1 MDKIITYR
9 SPYLEKIPIKREI
22 LAILGSA
29 FASVDPVNVVKNNV
43 CYTDSLL
50 EVKNVS
56 IPLEK
61 DTRILVWSL
70 GKAAQSMAVGLKEVL
85 GDAIKT
91 GAVITKHS
99 SPELENQL
107 SPEIETFEGSHPI
120 PSEKSIHAVKA
131 SIKKMGKLST
141 NDLVITLISGGGSA
155 LAVLPKKGVTLDDY
169 RKMTSL
175 LLECGASIQEI
186 NTIRK
191 QIDLIK
197 GGGLLDIFSPARVVS
212 LILSDVVGDPLDV
225 IASGPTV
232 PSTQTKQ
239 DALAV
244 IKKYELDS
252 EVPES
257 ILSLLQ
263 RTDID
268 KNKGDCV
275 YTYLINNI
283 LVGNNIIASKSSKY
297 SAESLGF
304 QTEVVSTTLHGEARE
319 LGSKLGKELREYK
332 NNKKGKF
339 CRIYGG
345 ETTVTIHG
353 SGKGGRNQEFILA
366 AAQEIAGLENVCIL
380 SIATDGEDG
389 PTDAAGAIA
398 DGNTIAIGDQLGL
411 NASEYLQNNDAYHYL
426 DAVGSLIKTG
436 PSGTNVNDLVFLF
449 AF

>member
-1 MDKIITYR
+1 MH
-9 SPYLEKIPIKREI
+9 LREI
-22 LAILGSA
+22 
-29 FASVDPVNVVKNNV
+29 
-43 CYTDSLL
+43 
-50 EVKNVS
+50 
-56 IPLEK
+56 
-61 DTRILVWSL
+61 
-70 GKAAQSMAVGLKEVL
+70 
-85 GDAIKT
+85 
-91 GAVITKHS
+91 
-99 SPELENQL
+99 
-107 SPEIETFEGSHPI
+107 
-120 PSEKSIHAVKA
+120 
-131 SIKKMGKLST
+131 
-141 NDLVITLISGGGSA
+141 
-155 LAVLPKKGVTLDDY
+155 
-169 RKMTSL
+169 
-175 LLECGASIQEI
+175 
-186 NTIRK
+186 
-191 QIDLIK
+191 
-197 GGGLLDIFSPARVVS
+197 VS

-263 RTDID
+263 RADID

-283 LVGNNIIASKSSKY
+283 LVGNNITASKSSKY

-319 LGSKLGKELREYK
+319 LGAKLGKELREYK

-398 DGNTIAIGDQLGL
+398 DGNTIAMGDQLGL